1 MTKREELAFSFCFSF
16 IASDTNNLLVSHN
29 ERLLYSIPNI
39 TSPPF
44 LKEREERI
52 QGRKKGTKLKSHAS
66 LAENAKR
73 QMISEKNMNES
84 TDFNDTGKI
93 ESLMT

>member
-1 MTKREELAFSFCFSF
+1 M
-16 IASDTNNLLVSHN
+16 
-29 ERLLYSIPNI
+29 
-39 TSPPF
+39 
-44 LKEREERI
+44 
-52 QGRKKGTKLKSHAS
+52 KSHAS

-84 TDFNDTGKI
+84 TDFNDTGRI